1 MSRRSPGEG
10 SIYKEGNRW
19 RAAYTFTDPA
29 TGQAK
34 TARRRARTKTEATAL
49 LQQMRFDNATGH
61 LTQAKAT
68 VAEAAEQWLEVVAN
82 QPVRGN
88 PGPSAKTLSGHRD
101 RCKLIKASLGNKRL
115 TNLTVADV
123 DRFLCDTTKGTHGG
137 RANKRDSVKRIRAT
151 LIRILDDAKRRSQIG
166 RNVATDSALPNS
178 TETKKEKTALSVE
191 DRDALLT
198 YTSETAL
205 GVLVLLCGYFA
216 LRPAEARALT
226 WDDLEKQ
233 TISINKQLNNDAQPT
248 APKTKRANRRIGL
261 DKGAVEALKRWKKSQ
276 ARQKAEMAE
285 AWHDL
290 NLIITSEVGTSLD
303 NHNIRRYLHRACGEL
318 GIPKISG
325 YELRHTALTI
335 LSTDNG
341 VNNWE
346 LADYAGTSTRVIED
360 TYRHP
365 NNERVLTL
373 NQPNPTPIT
382 PT

>member
-1 MSRRSPGEG
+1 
-10 SIYKEGNRW
+10 
-19 RAAYTFTDPA
+19 
-29 TGQAK
+29 
-34 TARRRARTKTEATAL
+34 
-49 LQQMRFDNATGH
+49 MRFDNATGH